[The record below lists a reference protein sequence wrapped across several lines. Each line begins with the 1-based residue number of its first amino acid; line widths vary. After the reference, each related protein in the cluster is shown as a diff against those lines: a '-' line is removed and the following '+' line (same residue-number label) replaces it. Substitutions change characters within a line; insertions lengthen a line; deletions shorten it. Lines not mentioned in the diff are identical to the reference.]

1 MPSRSDNVRRAR
13 PLLGTFVE
21 IEVGGLGESAA
32 HRAVGEAFAAV
43 EEVQRRMSFHD
54 PASVLS
60 RINREAA
67 ERAVAVDAWTFE
79 VLSAAAEVQRVSGG
93 VFDVAVAPHL
103 QRLGFLP
110 ALAVQPGRDG
120 TPCRPPGKRSEVAG
134 AGSRSRTAR
143 SAVPT
148 RASFA
153 DVELLP
159 GNRVRFHRADVRVDL
174 GGIAKGFAVDQAVV
188 ALQRSGVPR
197 GLVNAGG
204 DLRAFGRRPHR
215 IAVRHPENPQAMHYA
230 LRLQNAALATSAHY
244 FAGRWSPGQTLA
256 PIVDPRTG
264 ARAERVRSA
273 TVRAPSA
280 MLADALTKVVMLAG
294 EDALPVLAHF
304 RADAIFIATDAE
316 ARCSPGWSCP
326 APAFA

>member
-1 MPSRSDNVRRAR
+1 MPSRSNNVRRAR
-13 PLLGTFVE
+13 PLLGTVVE
-21 IEVGGLGESAA
+21 IEVGGLSESNG
-32 HRAVGEAFAAV
+32 HRAIEDAFAVVA
-43 EEVQRRMSFHD
+43 EVQRRMSFHD

-67 ERAVAVDAWTFE
+67 ERVVEVDAWTFE
-79 VLSAAAEVQRVSGG
+79 VLSAAAEVQRISGG
-93 VFDVAVAPHL
+93 IFDVTVAPHL

-110 ALAVQPGRDG
+110 ADNR
-120 TPCRPPGKRSEVAG
+120 
-134 AGSRSRTAR
+134 AR
-143 SAVPT
+143 
-148 RASFA
+148 RAAARAPSFA

-159 GNRVRFHRADVRVDL
+159 GNRVRFHHAGVRLDL
-174 GGIAKGFAVDQAVV
+174 GGIAKGFAVDQAV
-188 ALQRSGVPR
+188 ASLQRSGVPR

-204 DLRAFGRRPHR
+204 DLRAFGNRAQR
-215 IAVRHPENPQAMHYA
+215 IAVRHPENPQAMHFA

-244 FAGRWSPGQTLA
+244 FAGCWNPGETLA

-264 ARAERVRSA
+264 ARAWRVRSA

-294 EDALPVLAHF
+294 EDALPALTHF
-304 RADAIFIATDAE
+304 RADAIFIATG
-316 ARCSPGWSCP
+316 ARAMCSPGWSCT

>member
-1 MPSRSDNVRRAR
+1 MPSRSNNVRRAR

-32 HRAVGEAFAAV
+32 HRVIGEAFSAV

-67 ERAVAVDAWTFE
+67 ECAVEVDAWTFE

-93 VFDVAVAPHL
+93 VFDVTVAPHL
-103 QRLGFLP
+103 QALGFLP
-110 ALAVQPGRDG
+110 AENPAPRFADR
-120 TPCRPPGKRSEVAG
+120 TP
-134 AGSRSRTAR
+134 
-143 SAVPT
+143 
-148 RASFA
+148 SFN

-159 GNRVRFHRADVRVDL
+159 GNRVRFHRADVRLDL
-174 GGIAKGFAVDQAVV
+174 GGIAKGFAVDQAVA
-188 ALQRSGVPR
+188 ALQRSSVPR

-230 LRLQNAALATSAHY
+230 LRLQNAAVATSAHY

-280 MLADALTKVVMLAG
+280 MLADALTKVVMLTG
-294 EDALPVLAHF
+294 EAALPVLTHF
-304 RADAIFIATDAE
+304 RADAIFIATG
-316 ARCSPGWSCP
+316 ARAMCSPGWSCP
-326 APAFA
+326 APASA